1 MLDQVPSSETWDTP
15 ESSLFRGLVPLQ
27 GVPQPGGGAEGLA
40 ALPHGPPAE
49 AELLLGC
56 SPGTRSLGAPSHNGL
71 RWHRPPLPVGR
82 TILCHGLCI
91 VGRLQHPQPHPPD
104 AGACPPHISRRC
116 QMSRGRGGGE
126 ITSVRTLDWIWLSR
140 ADFMSLLQG
149 AGSPDPPCA
158 LAASSPPNC
167 WLLSA
172 VGCASGLCWGQGQ
185 ALGYLAHQLKL
196 EALF

>member
-1 MLDQVPSSETWDTP
+1 MGCALWDIYSTPSLT
-15 ESSLFRGLVPLQ
+15 
-27 GVPQPGGGAEGLA
+27 
-40 ALPHGPPAE
+40 
-49 AELLLGC
+49 
-56 SPGTRSLGAPSHNGL
+56 
-71 RWHRPPLPVGR
+71 HRMQEHV
-82 TILCHGLCI
+82 
-91 VGRLQHPQPHPPD
+91 
-104 AGACPPHISRRC
+104 PHISPDVARC
-116 QMSRGRGGGE
+116 LGGGGE